1 MHIIESLDLDQNE
14 DVEPVFH
21 FTVQVKDNGKT
32 IQHSATSDVILRMR
46 RVNEFSP
53 VIRSNG
59 TSLTINENEAIGTV
73 LYKVSKKTTNRF
85 FHFNFF
91 LFSKLLTI
99 LKFDEI

>member
-21 FTVQVKDNGKT
+21 FTVQVKDNRKT

-46 RVNEFSP
+46 RVNEFAP
-53 VIRSNG
+53 MIRSNG

-73 LYKVSKKTTNRF
+73 LYKVSKRNNESF
-85 FHFNFF
+85 FSFQFF
-91 LFSKLLTI
+91 SFFKIVDNTQI
-99 LKFDEI
+99 

>member
-32 IQHSATSDVILRMR
+32 IQHSATSDVILCMR

-73 LYKVSKKTTNRF
+73 LYKVSKKKQRIVF
-85 FHFNFF
+85 FISIFF
-91 LFSKLLTI
+91 F
-99 LKFDEI
+99 FQNC